1 VTEPLSALY
10 LLRRAA
16 KLAEPRV
23 REFVLGS
30 PDERAEQVAVSKAAW
45 MTAAAVLHDEDTPP
59 DEASIE
65 HLARSLLENLSRP
78 AMTLA
83 APGPGVRAHVL
94 GFLRSCFA
102 PLDVSPYEG
111 GPSALAL
118 VGSTMTGDQVASVAL
133 EALTDNL
140 VLWAGDKAHVLRDFG
155 LQLQL
160 DRLAGQ
166 VPGAAEGPIPI
177 EGLDQAKR
185 IVAWIG
191 VETDPP
197 RLYVRNFS
205 GSPIYDIIG
214 RPTMMA
220 WSPEGVT
227 PHALIFGAGL
237 PVVRQLSPG
246 YSIEWPLEHFKGWG
260 GTPLVATQ
268 LHLTFVD
275 SAGRKWL
282 HAHDHVSQLPNDA

>member
-1 VTEPLSALY
+1 MKS
-10 LLRRAA
+10 
-16 KLAEPRV
+16 
-23 REFVLGS
+23 
-30 PDERAEQVAVSKAAW
+30 
-45 MTAAAVLHDEDTPP
+45 
-59 DEASIE
+59 
-65 HLARSLLENLSRP
+65 
-78 AMTLA
+78 
-83 APGPGVRAHVL
+83 
-94 GFLRSCFA
+94 
-102 PLDVSPYEG
+102 
-111 GPSALAL
+111 
-118 VGSTMTGDQVASVAL
+118 DQVAIVAL

-140 VLWAGDKAHVLRDFG
+140 VLWAGDKAHVLRDLG

-166 VPGAAEGPIPI
+166 VLGSAEGPTPI

-191 VETDPP
+191 VETNPP

-214 RPTMMA
+214 KPTMMA
-220 WSPEGVT
+220 WSPRGVR
-227 PHALIFGAGL
+227 PHALILGGSL

-246 YSIEWPLEHFKGWG
+246 YSIEWPLDHFKGWG

-275 SAGRKWL
+275 SAGRKWV
-282 HAHDHVSQLPNDA
+282 HAHDHVSQLPNDASP